1 MALFGC
7 LRCLVVPLWLVGGLL
22 VSFPL
27 TIAEAAPSSS
37 RHTATIARISKERA
51 AVEAN
56 LRSLKQQL
64 QEYQTR
70 LTQVSRKEAQSFKAL
85 EAIRGKI
92 TVLEKMITDNQRYL
106 AELDADIDHLQN
118 ELEGNRQVYGQ
129 LSDDFRR
136 TAISV
141 YKYGGNRDVEHIFG
155 ASSVNDALVR
165 AQYMG
170 FFTRAVSH
178 NVNEL
183 QAAAVRLEENRE
195 ALEQTYEQ
203 KMAMVKEQERQLQQ
217 WSASKKEKEQV
228 LVTLKKN
235 KQEYSKQLSIAQ
247 KKRQQLQARIE
258 GLIIAEQRAIEA
270 EMERQRKLAEARR
283 VAAEKR
289 ARERAEA
296 ERRAAAQREAE
307 RLAAERQAKA
317 RAAAEGKK
325 ASRSKQEKEEV
336 ALKPAPSVTKPLPA
350 EPQRREEPI
359 VEEADELA
367 AISVNFDK
375 AYGSL
380 PLPVQGG
387 VVTRRFGSVHDKDLN
402 IVTTSNGIDISVP
415 AGTPVRAVSGGKVV
429 QIAFLP
435 TFGNIVILR
444 HTNSYL
450 TVYANLGSL
459 QVAKNEVVKSQQQLG
474 VVGKSSDGAS
484 MLHFEIWKGRTK
496 QNPAKWLR

>member
-1 MALFGC
+1 M
-7 LRCLVVPLWLVGGLL
+7 
-22 VSFPL
+22 
-27 TIAEAAPSSS
+27 
-37 RHTATIARISKERA
+37 
-51 AVEAN
+51 
-56 LRSLKQQL
+56 
-64 QEYQTR
+64 
-70 LTQVSRKEAQSFKAL
+70 
-85 EAIRGKI
+85 
-92 TVLEKMITDNQRYL
+92 
-106 AELDADIDHLQN
+106 
-118 ELEGNRQVYGQ
+118 
-129 LSDDFRR
+129 
-136 TAISV
+136 
-141 YKYGGNRDVEHIFG
+141 
-155 ASSVNDALVR
+155 
-165 AQYMG
+165 
-170 FFTRAVSH
+170 
-178 NVNEL
+178 
-183 QAAAVRLEENRE
+183 
-195 ALEQTYEQ
+195 
-203 KMAMVKEQERQLQQ
+203 
-217 WSASKKEKEQV
+217 
-228 LVTLKKN
+228 
-235 KQEYSKQLSIAQ
+235 
-247 KKRQQLQARIE
+247 QARIE

-270 EMERQRKLAEARR
+270 EMERQRKLAEVRR
-283 VAAEKR
+283 LAAQKR

-307 RLAAERQAKA
+307 RLAAERRAKA

-350 EPQRREEPI
+350 EPQRREEP
-359 VEEADELA
+359 VTPEYDELEGV
-367 AISVNFDK
+367 SVNFDK

-387 VVTRRFGSVHDKDLN
+387 VITRRFGSVHDKDLN

-484 MLHFEIWKGRTK
+484 MLHFEIWKGRSK